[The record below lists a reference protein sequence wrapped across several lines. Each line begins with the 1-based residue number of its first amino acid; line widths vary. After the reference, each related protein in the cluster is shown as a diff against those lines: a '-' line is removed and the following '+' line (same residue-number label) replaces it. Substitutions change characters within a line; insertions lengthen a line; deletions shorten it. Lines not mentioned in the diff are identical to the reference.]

1 MLIPVRASVPGDF
14 AAAVVAGTLVTGVV
28 DGLVD
33 AVGGDVEGDVV
44 AGAVVGGAVLGGA
57 VFGDVEDGA
66 VVPGPPVVA
75 TGAVEAVEAVG
86 ALAGGTE
93 VAGEYVMDDELDG
106 LVAFFTK
113 LGRMATMTPTIRI
126 APASASNARTA
137 ARDKPIR
144 RA

>member
-14 AAAVVAGTLVTGVV
+14 PAAVVAGAVVTGVV
-28 DGLVD
+28 DGVVE
-33 AVGGDVEGDVV
+33 AGAVEGEVV
-44 AGAVVGGAVLGGA
+44 AGAVLGGAAVVGGAV
-57 VFGDVEDGA
+57 
-66 VVPGPPVVA
+66 VA
-75 TGAVEAVEAVG
+75 TGAVG
-86 ALAGGTE
+86 ALEGGTD

-106 LVAFFTK
+106 WVAFFTK
-113 LGRMATMTPTIRI
+113 LGRIATMTPIIRI